1 MDGVRSGCS
10 RRREHVLCASCD
22 PEALGYDETGKMV
35 DPGAAPALIDHY
47 YSELCTALAA
57 NGAAASVEEAAATW
71 TREEVQKQYEAAV
84 MDMCRVVF
92 GYQWV
97 RVKASPETLAA
108 NFDSMNRNSYN
119 RASQMPCGSCK
130 SVMRCS
136 RSAPPRKC
144 RDLILVSC
152 RLRLLLSPIRHR
164 RNREH
169 RRRRHTRVR
178 SGYAT
183 WIRAR

>member
-1 MDGVRSGCS
+1 
-10 RRREHVLCASCD
+10 
-22 PEALGYDETGKMV
+22 LGYDETGKMV

-47 YSELCTALAA
+47 HSELCTALAA

-119 RASQMPCGSCK
+119 KSLPNAMWLVQECDALLKKRAAAQ
-130 SVMRCS
+130 V
-136 RSAPPRKC
+136 
-144 RDLILVSC
+144 
-152 RLRLLLSPIRHR
+152 
-164 RNREH
+164 
-169 RRRRHTRVR
+169 
-178 SGYAT
+178 
-183 WIRAR
+183 